1 MSDENA
7 ADRRRDDAVDALA
20 ELAALH
26 GLTRHLAAELLGDTR
41 IPEHVRA
48 LEVAVGII
56 DIDDVIE
63 RQLQTGLGV
72 VVSTV
77 HPAEILDP
85 AVVRIRV

>member
-1 MSDENA
+1 MT
-7 ADRRRDDAVDALA
+7 VQLVC
-20 ELAALH
+20 H
-26 GLTRHLAAELLGDTR
+26 C
-41 IPEHVRA
+41 
-48 LEVAVGII
+48 VGQIII

-85 AVVRIRV
+85 AVV